1 MKRWMYGAGGLAAGL
16 ALAFGFA
23 GPEHTKYAAAQ
34 SASNRSAA
42 DLAAEAA
49 GPQRASLAPANGLAL
64 GLSYAP
70 VVKRVAPAIV
80 NVYTARTVN
89 QRPTMSDFYR
99 YMFGQGAPPRPRVE
113 RSLGSGVI
121 VRADGLIITNN
132 HVIAGANEIVVALAD
147 RREYPAK
154 LVFADEKSDLAALR
168 IDAGGVR
175 LPTARLG
182 DSDRAEVGDVVLAI
196 GDPFGIGQTV
206 TQGIVSATARTN
218 LGISDTGFF
227 LQTDAAINPG
237 NSGGALVSATGEV
250 IGINSSIISG
260 SGGSQGVGFAIP
272 SNMVRQFIAASATG
286 HFVRAWIGASGDTVT
301 TETAAAA
308 GLDRPTGVLL
318 TQVSPGSPASA
329 AGLRVGD
336 IVYAIDGKDVP
347 DAGALGYR
355 IATQEVGS
363 PATLTI
369 VRDRRA
375 RNVAIRLTA
384 PPEMPPRQTTQLGPE
399 SILNGVTIAN
409 LSPALAQELGAG
421 APDRGVI
428 VMGVAPGAPLARV
441 GTLAPGD
448 ILETVNGRPVATVAE
463 VRRGVAVN
471 GGPLQ
476 FRFNRAGQHA
486 ECAFQPPAQFGCR
499 S

>member
-1 MKRWMYGAGGLAAGL
+1 MKHWSYSAGGLAAGL
-16 ALAFGFA
+16 GLAFGFGTPPRA
-23 GPEHTKYAAAQ
+23 NYAAAQ
-34 SASNRSAA
+34 TATE
-42 DLAAEAA
+42 LAAQAA
-49 GPQRASLAPANGLAL
+49 GPQRATAAPANGLAL

-89 QRPTMSDFYR
+89 QRPTMADYYR

-168 IDAGGVR
+168 IDTKGTR

-237 NSGGALVSATGEV
+237 NSGGALVSTTGEV
-250 IGINSSIISG
+250 IGINSNIISG

-286 HFVRAWIGASGDTVT
+286 RFVRAWIGASGDTVT

-318 TQVSPGSPASA
+318 TQVTPGSPASA

-363 PATLTI
+363 PATLTV

-375 RNVAIRLTA
+375 RNVPIRLTA
-384 PPEMPPRQTTQLGPE
+384 PPETPPRETTKLGPE

-428 VMGVAPGAPLARV
+428 VMAVAPGAPLARV

-448 ILETVNGRPVATVAE
+448 ILETVNGRPVATVDA

-476 FRFNRAGQHA
+476 FRFNRGGQRA